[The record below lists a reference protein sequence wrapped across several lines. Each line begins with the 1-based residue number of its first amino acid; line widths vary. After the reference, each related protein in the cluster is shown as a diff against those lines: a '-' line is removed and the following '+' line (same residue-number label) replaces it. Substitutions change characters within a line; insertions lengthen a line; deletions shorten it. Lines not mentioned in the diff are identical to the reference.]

1 MDYVGI
7 LVEIHNKQRSLGTVT
22 LRLRQL
28 EAFKSVAQLG
38 SVTLAAEHLGISQPA
53 VSRLL
58 SSFSDSVGFDVFDR
72 RGGRLVPTQESR
84 YLLGEVGRLLDSLE
98 HIERLTHDLT
108 ARKAGH
114 LRIACLPGFAT
125 SHLPTVLARFL
136 KERPNITVTLEP
148 DRPERIL
155 EWIIGEQYDCGI
167 TDGFS
172 GHPAVISETV
182 RMRTVCILP
191 QNHPLAD
198 QSEIWPHDLRN
209 ERMIHTRK
217 DSVFYRD
224 LDACFSQHGVRIPSW
239 IEIRQFTAACKLVS
253 QGAGVSVVSEMDAR
267 EHEQQGLIIRPFLP
281 GIEHHLAI
289 VRPTHTPPSMITL
302 EFIQTFVDSLAPY
315 RVRT

>member
-1 MDYVGI
+1 MA
-7 LVEIHNKQRSLGTVT
+7 

-28 EAFKSVAQLG
+28 EAFKSVAQHG

-58 SSFSDSVGFDVFDR
+58 SSFSDSVGFNVFDR
-72 RGGRLVPTQESR
+72 RGGRLIPTQESR

-98 HIERLTHDLT
+98 HIEQLTHDLT

-125 SHLPTVLARFL
+125 SHLPAVLAGFL
-136 KERPNITVTLEP
+136 KQRPNITVTLEP

-167 TDGFS
+167 TEGFS
-172 GHPAVISETV
+172 NHPVIESETV
-182 RMRTVCILP
+182 HMRAVCILP
-191 QNHPLAD
+191 KNHPLA
-198 QSEIWPHDLRN
+198 SKTEIWPKDLMH

-217 DSVFYRD
+217 DSAFYRD
-224 LDACFSQHGVRIPSW
+224 LETCFSQQGVHIPSW
-239 IEIRQFTAACKLVS
+239 IEIRQFTAACMLVA
-253 QGAGVSVVSEMDAR
+253 QGAGVSVVSALDAH
-267 EHEQQGLIIRPFLP
+267 EHKHTGLIIRPFGP
-281 GIEHHLAI
+281 KIEHHLAI

-302 EFIQTFVDSLAPY
+302 EFIQIFVDSLEPF
-315 RVRT
+315 RIR

>member
-1 MDYVGI
+1 
-7 LVEIHNKQRSLGTVT
+7 LT

-84 YLLGEVGRLLDSLE
+84 YLLSEVGRLLDSLE
-98 HIERLTHDLT
+98 HIEQLTHDIT

-125 SHLPTVLARFL
+125 SHLPGVLAKFL
-136 KERPNITVTLEP
+136 QERPGITVTLEP

-167 TDGFS
+167 TEGFN
-172 GHPAVISETV
+172 GHPAVENQAIQ
-182 RMRTVCILP
+182 MRTVCILP
-191 QNHPLAD
+191 PGHSLAAKDEIHP
-198 QSEIWPHDLRN
+198 EDLSK
-209 ERMIHTRK
+209 ERMIHSRK
-217 DSVFYRD
+217 DSMFYRD
-224 LDACFSQHGVRIPSW
+224 LEASFTQCGVRMQSW
-239 IEIRQFTAACKLVS
+239 IETRQFTAACELVS
-253 QGAGVSVVSEMDAR
+253 KGAGVSVVSEIDAR
-267 EHEQQGLIIRPFLP
+267 GHEPSGLIIRPFSP
-281 GIEHHLAI
+281 SISHYLAI
-289 VRPTHTPPSMITL
+289 VHPTHTPPSMITL
-302 EFIQTFVDSLAPY
+302 EFIQTFVDSLEPF
-315 RVRT
+315 RIQP

>member
-1 MDYVGI
+1 MA
-7 LVEIHNKQRSLGTVT
+7 

-38 SVTLAAEHLGISQPA
+38 NVTRAAEHLGISQPA

-58 SSFSDSVGFDVFDR
+58 SSFSDSVGFDVFER
-72 RGGRLVPTQESR
+72 RSGRLIPTQESR

-98 HIERLTHDLT
+98 HIEQLTHDLT

-125 SHLPTVLARFL
+125 SHLPGVLTRFL
-136 KERPNITVTLEP
+136 EKRPGITVTLEP

-172 GHPAVISETV
+172 GHPAVESETIH
-182 RMRTVCILP
+182 MRTVCILP
-191 QNHPLAD
+191 IGHALAEK
-198 QSEIWPHDLRN
+198 SEIWPQDLTN

-217 DSVFYRD
+217 DSVFYRE
-224 LDACFSQHGVRIPSW
+224 LESCFSQQGTRIPSW
-239 IEIRQFTAACKLVS
+239 IETRQFTAACTLVA
-253 QGAGVSVVSEMDAR
+253 QGAGVSVVSAVDAH
-267 EHEQQGLIIRPFLP
+267 EHKDKGLIIRPFLP
-281 GIEHHLAI
+281 SIVHKLAI
-289 VRPTHTPPSMITL
+289 VRPVHTPPSMITL
-302 EFIQTFVDSLAPY
+302 EFIQTFVDSLEPFKAP
-315 RVRT
+315 T

>member
-1 MDYVGI
+1 M
-7 LVEIHNKQRSLGTVT
+7 T

-38 SVTLAAEHLGISQPA
+38 SVTLAAKHLGISQPA

-98 HIERLTHDLT
+98 HIEQLTHDLT

-125 SHLPTVLARFL
+125 SHLPTVLAQFL
-136 KERPNITVTLEP
+136 RERPNITVTLEP

-172 GHPAVISETV
+172 GHPAVESETV

-191 QNHPLAD
+191 PNHPLAD
-198 QSEIWPHDLRN
+198 KSEIWPEDLA
-209 ERMIHTRK
+209 EEPMIHTRK
-217 DSVFYRD
+217 DSNFFRD
-224 LDACFSQHGVRIPSW
+224 LDASFAQRGISIQSW
-239 IEIRQFTAACKLVS
+239 IETRQFTAACKLVA
-253 QGAGVSVVSEMDAR
+253 QGAGVSIVSEIDAL
-267 EHEQQGLIIRPFLP
+267 EHVSEGLNMRPFGP
-281 GIEHHLAI
+281 NITHQLAI
-289 VRPTHTPPSMITL
+289 LRPTHTPPSMITL
-302 EFIQTFVDSLAPY
+302 EFIQTFVDSLEPF
-315 RVRT
+315 RV